1 MESVP
6 HILWNHLKEK
16 GVGYQYTNMVLANE
30 LGVEPNCL
38 AAASSKLQKHV
49 GAIKPICRNGK
60 QLTFEVVNLDQE
72 PRFHRKPKDAPK
84 PRKKGYHVDRS
95 EFINLPDI
103 KKPKRKSP
111 SEALIDIAI
120 LVAELERDA
129 KTLSE
134 YDTEELYAE
143 LRRRNAQARVA

>member
-6 HILWNHLKEK
+6 HILWNHLKDK
-16 GVGYQYTNMVLANE
+16 GVGYQYTNKQLAKE
-30 LGVEPNCL
+30 LDVEPNCL

-49 GAIKPICRNGK
+49 GAIKAVCRSGK
-60 QLTFEVVNLDQE
+60 ELTFEVVSLDQK
-72 PRFHRKPKDAPK
+72 PRFHKKPKEAP
-84 PRKKGYHVDRS
+84 RSRRKGYHVDKS
-95 EFINLPDI
+95 EFISLPDT

>member
-16 GVGYQYTNMVLANE
+16 GVGYQYTNKQLAKAFDID
-30 LGVEPNCL
+30 PNTM
-38 AAASSKLQKHV
+38 AAASSKLYQKT
-49 GAIKPICRNGK
+49 GAIKPVSRRRREI
-60 QLTFEVVNLDQE
+60 TYEVVSVDQE
-72 PRFHRKPKDAPK
+72 VRFHRKPTTNGL
-84 PRKKGYHVDRS
+84 RHRRKGYHIDS
-95 EFINLPDI
+95 LLKELPDLNKRT
-103 KKPKRKSP
+103 KKSL
-111 SEALIDIAI
+111 SEVLVDIAI